1 MALLVRKN
9 TTFFDFCEV
18 LGGVPVG
25 ELWYSGSH
33 DFLRKLKIPEI
44 EIASINQNEYRKEI
58 IIKFEKEDFFKARM
72 DQFGGKIDY
81 IH

>member
-1 MALLVRKN
+1 
-9 TTFFDFCEV
+9 
-18 LGGVPVG
+18 VG